1 RMAAA
6 AELGAREHDLADIVV
21 SGLDEGGGVA
31 AEKFANAPGK
41 TADGEL
47 AVRAGLEVG
56 QGIAQAALAR
66 NQIDAQQFRAVE
78 RVGNSMTSFAGRGE
92 LRIVGDV
99 LALPLGRH

>member
-1 RMAAA
+1 MAAA
-6 AELGAREHDLADIVV
+6 AELDAGEYGLANIMVG
-21 SGLDEGGGVA
+21 GLDKGGGIA

-41 TADGEL
+41 TTDGEL

-66 NQIDAQQFRAVE
+66 NKIDAQQLRAVE
-78 RVGNSMTSFAGRGE
+78 RVSDGMTGFVERGE